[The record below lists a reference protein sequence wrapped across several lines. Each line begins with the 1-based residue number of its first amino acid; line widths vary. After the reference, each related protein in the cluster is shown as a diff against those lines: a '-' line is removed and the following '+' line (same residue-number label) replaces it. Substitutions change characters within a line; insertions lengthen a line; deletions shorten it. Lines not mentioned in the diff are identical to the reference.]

1 MTFTPTM
8 IKPCRTSK
16 LSPKLK
22 RARVIRNA
30 NNYRETSV
38 IFDLNILSKMR
49 EVINGEISYK
59 NSGLSPLVKEL
70 NGLGPICLSPG
81 FALKEASS
89 SISIEIINS
98 FEMFL
103 DIYCKSFEDHPGA
116 TKNYDELKSNSSSF
130 EELDKEEQVAHSLTY
145 IGILKIQQ
153 IEKLQSDLSPIEK
166 FDEYLSYMSSKA
178 NVIGMVEAEAAK
190 YVFSDISQI
199 KDAKMRIISRKI
211 KANFKKGGDSHKKLL
226 ERCLNSARD
235 ISYYRLTAFQ
245 SDVVIDDK
253 AQESWL
259 VTADE
264 GLVHLTNSMYFVPVE
279 GQPKAKHVTYVRHKE
294 QSKSQYWLTCDN
306 TLDELVIQR
315 KMRGNCFDHS
325 TLKNILNCINDLENE
340 LLKLY

>member
-8 IKPCRTSK
+8 IKPCRNSK
-16 LSPKLK
+16 LSPQLK
-22 RARVIRNA
+22 KAKVIRSA
-30 NNYRETSV
+30 NNGRETSV

-59 NSGLSPLVKEL
+59 NSGLISLVKEL

-89 SISIEIINS
+89 SISIEIVNS

-103 DIYCKSFEDHPGA
+103 DTYCKSFEDHPGA

-130 EELDKEEQVAHSLTY
+130 AELDKEEQLAHSLTY

-199 KDAKMRIISRKI
+199 KDAKIRVINRKI
-211 KANFKKGGDSHKKLL
+211 KANFRKGGDSHQKLL

-235 ISYYRLTAFQ
+235 ISYYRLTAYQ
-245 SDVVIDDK
+245 SDVVIDGK

-264 GLVHLTNSMYFVPVE
+264 GLMHLTNSMYFVPVK
-279 GQPKAKHVTYVRHKE
+279 GQPKAKHVTYVRDKE
-294 QSKSQYWLTCDN
+294 QRKNKYWLACDN
-306 TLDELVIQR
+306 ALDKLVNQR
-315 KMRGNCFDHS
+315 KVLGNCFDDS
-325 TLKNILNCINDLENE
+325 TLKNILDCINDLEKE
-340 LLKLY
+340 LLKVY